1 MYEHFFNQYV
11 FNFKKMDGKTDLA
24 AKYCE
29 EKDIEKLSSIVP
41 KVVDMNAIVFT
52 FYLN

>member
-1 MYEHFFNQYV
+1 
-11 FNFKKMDGKTDLA
+11 MDGKTDLA

-29 EKDIEKLSSIVP
+29 EKDIDKLSSIVP